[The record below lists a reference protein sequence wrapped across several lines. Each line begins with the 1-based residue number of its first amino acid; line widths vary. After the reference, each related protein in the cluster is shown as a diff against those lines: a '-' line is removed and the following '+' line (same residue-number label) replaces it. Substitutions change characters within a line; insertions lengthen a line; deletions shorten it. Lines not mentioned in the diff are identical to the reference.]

1 MYIFK
6 IHGKEYRV
14 KYGYRTVCEDDILD
28 RVMNIGTSEDGTA
41 RGLISN
47 LAKTT
52 AELLLVGLQKFHS
65 DEFGYKDADEK
76 NERINEMLDLLDDYE
91 DESTKKHEQDA
102 ATLLRDLQNELEKNG
117 FLSQIA
123 KMGEEVAKIEQTAQT
138 VKTEMENESA
148 RTKVIDMTPI
158 EKKSET

>member
-28 RVMNIGTSEDGTA
+28 RVMNIGNSEDGTA

-52 AELLLVGLQKFHS
+52 VELLLVGLQKYHS
-65 DEFGYKDADEK
+65 DEFGYKNAEEK
-76 NERINEMLDLLDDYE
+76 QLRIDKMLDLLDDYE
-91 DESTKKHEQDA
+91 EESTEEHEQSA
-102 ATLLRDLQNELEKNG
+102 ATLLSDLQNELEKNG
-117 FLSQIA
+117 FLSTIA
-123 KMGEEVAKIEQTAQT
+123 KMGEEAAKMEQTAQT
-138 VKTEMENESA
+138 VKTEMENESV
-148 RTKVIDMTPI
+148 RTKVIDMTPT